1 MDCVGWFILLV
12 YAGRERRH
20 ARGAALQGRHPAK
33 RCTMN
38 TFTLILRDATRS
50 ERIEGVT
57 SFVGEDASGSFG
69 ILAGHA
75 RTMTTLVFGMARF
88 RCADTGWRY
97 LALPG
102 AVLYFVDNELMISTR
117 RYLMDRDYEQISAAL
132 QKQLLAEEEQLRT
145 TKESLHRMDEEVLRR
160 MWAMRRE
167 YR

>member
-1 MDCVGWFILLV
+1 
-12 YAGRERRH
+12 
-20 ARGAALQGRHPAK
+20 
-33 RCTMN
+33 MN
-38 TFTLILRDATRS
+38 TFTLILRDATHS
-50 ERIEGVT
+50 ERIDGVT

-75 RTMTTLVFGMARF
+75 RTMTTLVFGLARF
-88 RCADTGWRY
+88 RGAETDWRY

-117 RYLMDRDYEQISAAL
+117 RYLMDSDYEQISAAL
-132 QKQLLAEEEQLRT
+132 QKQLLAEEEHLRT

-167 YR
+167 YG